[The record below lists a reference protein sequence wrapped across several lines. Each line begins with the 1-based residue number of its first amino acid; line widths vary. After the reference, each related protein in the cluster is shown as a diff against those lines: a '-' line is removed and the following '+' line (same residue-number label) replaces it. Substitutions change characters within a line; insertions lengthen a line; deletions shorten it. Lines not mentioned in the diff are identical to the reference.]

1 MMVGVSYRGDLTP
14 PVKDSI
20 TAARNVAFLLR
31 NASDELRKYAI
42 LAAEGIDSPVS
53 LALARNNIALAM
65 QDMKHVP
72 DGDVL
77 QAFERHMVEGVRS

>member
-1 MMVGVSYRGDLTP
+1 MVGISYRPDMTP

-42 LAAEGIDSPVS
+42 LAAEGIDSPAS

-65 QDMKHVP
+65 RDMARVP
-72 DGDVL
+72 ESDVL
-77 QAFERHMVEGVRS
+77 QAFERSMIERVRS

>member
-1 MMVGVSYRGDLTP
+1 MVGFSYRPDMTP
-14 PVKDSI
+14 PSDDKI

-53 LALARNNIALAM
+53 LTLARNNIALALR
-65 QDMKHVP
+65 DMERVP
-72 DGDVL
+72 VGDVL